1 MFMDSILLLPLVA
14 LLVVAISWLWDY
26 TVVRLIWRPHC
37 IAKEF
42 REKQGIRGP
51 AYKFLGGNN
60 GEISRLKEEADG
72 QVLDNL
78 RDHNYLP
85 RIAPHFLKWRAQ
97 YAEVFNSGSRN
108 REAFLFWYGAKPRI
122 CIFDYELARQILS
135 SKSGHFLKN
144 DAPPTMVALMG
155 KGLVLLE
162 GTDWVRHR
170 RVINP
175 AFNMDKLKVT
185 VTPPSIS
192 SHTNRFRTSPMMIS
206 TMTGCAQSLA
216 KELED
221 VAAKN
226 KDRVTEV
233 DLNQKFRELTADII
247 AHTAFGSSYQL
258 GKEAFQAQHELTE
271 ITMATLFQ
279 VQLPGLNYLPTERN
293 RRKWRLQ
300 KNLRDTLM
308 QIIRSRL
315 SSKDGEYG
323 NDLLGLMLGACA
335 SDEQGEASRLS
346 MDEIVDECKTF
357 FLAGHETTSLLL
369 TWTVFLLSVYPEW
382 QERLRN
388 EMTMVLLE
396 TLRLYNPALF
406 IQRKPT
412 ADITVGSLAIPA
424 GVAVYIPVPIM
435 HRDREVWGHDA
446 GEFNPL
452 RFLDGAARAAA
463 AAGIPH
469 ALLSFSIG
477 PRSCI
482 GQGFAMLEAKAAM
495 AAMLRRLSFRV
506 SPGYVHAPVDLITL
520 KPKFGLPVIVR
531 LLDA

>member
-1 MFMDSILLLPLVA
+1 MDSILLLPLVA

-97 YAEVFNSGSRN
+97 YEVFNSGSRN

-144 DAPPTMVALMG
+144 DAPPTLVALMG

-175 AFNMDKLKVT
+175 AFNMDKLK
-185 VTPPSIS
+185 
-192 SHTNRFRTSPMMIS
+192 MMIS

-233 DLNQKFRELTADII
+233 DLNQKFR
-247 AHTAFGSSYQL
+247 
-258 GKEAFQAQHELTE
+258 
-271 ITMATLFQ
+271 
-279 VQLPGLNYLPTERN
+279 
-293 RRKWRLQ
+293 
-300 KNLRDTLM
+300 
-308 QIIRSRL
+308 
-315 SSKDGEYG
+315 
-323 NDLLGLMLGACA
+323 
-335 SDEQGEASRLS
+335 
-346 MDEIVDECKTF
+346 
-357 FLAGHETTSLLL
+357 
-369 TWTVFLLSVYPEW
+369 
-382 QERLRN
+382 
-388 EMTMVLLE
+388 
-396 TLRLYNPALF
+396 
-406 IQRKPT
+406 
-412 ADITVGSLAIPA
+412 
-424 GVAVYIPVPIM
+424 
-435 HRDREVWGHDA
+435 
-446 GEFNPL
+446 
-452 RFLDGAARAAA
+452 
-463 AAGIPH
+463 
-469 ALLSFSIG
+469 
-477 PRSCI
+477 
-482 GQGFAMLEAKAAM
+482 
-495 AAMLRRLSFRV
+495 
-506 SPGYVHAPVDLITL
+506 
-520 KPKFGLPVIVR
+520 
-531 LLDA
+531 

>member
-1 MFMDSILLLPLVA
+1 MDSILLLPLVA

-97 YAEVFNSGSRN
+97 YG
-108 REAFLFWYGAKPRI
+108 EAFLFWYGAKPRI

-144 DAPPTMVALMG
+144 DAPPTLVALMG

-175 AFNMDKLKVT
+175 AFNMDKLK
-185 VTPPSIS
+185 
-192 SHTNRFRTSPMMIS
+192 MMIS

-233 DLNQKFRELTADII
+233 DLNQKFR
-247 AHTAFGSSYQL
+247 
-258 GKEAFQAQHELTE
+258 
-271 ITMATLFQ
+271 
-279 VQLPGLNYLPTERN
+279 
-293 RRKWRLQ
+293 
-300 KNLRDTLM
+300 
-308 QIIRSRL
+308 
-315 SSKDGEYG
+315 
-323 NDLLGLMLGACA
+323 
-335 SDEQGEASRLS
+335 
-346 MDEIVDECKTF
+346 
-357 FLAGHETTSLLL
+357 
-369 TWTVFLLSVYPEW
+369 
-382 QERLRN
+382 
-388 EMTMVLLE
+388 
-396 TLRLYNPALF
+396 
-406 IQRKPT
+406 
-412 ADITVGSLAIPA
+412 
-424 GVAVYIPVPIM
+424 
-435 HRDREVWGHDA
+435 
-446 GEFNPL
+446 
-452 RFLDGAARAAA
+452 
-463 AAGIPH
+463 
-469 ALLSFSIG
+469 
-477 PRSCI
+477 
-482 GQGFAMLEAKAAM
+482 
-495 AAMLRRLSFRV
+495 
-506 SPGYVHAPVDLITL
+506 
-520 KPKFGLPVIVR
+520 
-531 LLDA
+531 